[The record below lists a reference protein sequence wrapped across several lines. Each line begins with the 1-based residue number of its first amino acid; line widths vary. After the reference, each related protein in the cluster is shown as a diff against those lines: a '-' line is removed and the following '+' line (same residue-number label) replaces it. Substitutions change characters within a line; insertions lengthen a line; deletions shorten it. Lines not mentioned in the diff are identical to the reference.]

1 MSTGPLATIAVG
13 VVVERVTA
21 SIPWIEHIWQP
32 TSVLTGQPDTPAWAV
47 LSDDGE
53 RTTFYAGP
61 ATIELHRLETANY
74 RSNLASGAPALWVAL
89 KETGS
94 EPPYA
99 LFAVTADPAEG
110 EGLTEAGNHIVE
122 RVPMP
127 DAVRETVAA
136 FVAEYHVEQA
146 FVKRKRDRA
155 NPEALG
161 RRPPGSVGTSD
172 DKR

>member
-1 MSTGPLATIAVG
+1 MSAIPLATIAAG
-13 VVVERVTA
+13 VIVERVTA
-21 SIPWIEHIWQP
+21 SSPWIDHIWRP
-32 TSVLTGQPDTPAWAV
+32 TSVLAGQPDTPAWAV
-47 LSDDGE
+47 LADDGE

-61 ATIELHRLETANY
+61 ATIELHRTEAANY
-74 RSNLASGAPALWVAL
+74 RANLASGSPALWVAL
-89 KETGS
+89 KETGG

-99 LFAVTADPAEG
+99 LLAVTADPAEG

-122 RVPMP
+122 PVPMP

-136 FVAEYHVEQA
+136 FVAEHHVEEA

-161 RRPPGSVGTSD
+161 RRPPATRKD
-172 DKR
+172 ER